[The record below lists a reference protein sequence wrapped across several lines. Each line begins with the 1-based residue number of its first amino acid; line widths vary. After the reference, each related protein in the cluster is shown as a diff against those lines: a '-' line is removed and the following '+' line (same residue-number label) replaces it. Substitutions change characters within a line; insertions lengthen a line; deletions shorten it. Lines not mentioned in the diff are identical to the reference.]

1 MRGGNHGGPA
11 VAPVATRRSPSP
23 RFPGPLAAHIGTARA
38 LPPLLLETRCR
49 FCAAVDEALSSTA
62 PPLLPASRVG
72 PPPPP
77 EAYEL
82 AEQLEQRAGSVL
94 RAELGAALSARRR
107 MGAGET
113 RDHGSGSG
121 STDWALVRLRA
132 LIAVLDEQRCVLAL
146 LLGQTTAATAAT
158 ASRRAAQGA
167 AKAAAAREEQLVAAR
182 ELADVERSRCAEE
195 LQAVV
200 EDVALGASTA
210 AVSAAR
216 LTSRMEERGQL
227 EGTLQ
232 VLSEAARAAAAA
244 LAAHREQGLRVSRER
259 LARAEAWERE
269 AWEVARAAVEAE
281 WVGRQLRARRRLVRA
296 ASRLESQPPPLPAAI

>member
-11 VAPVATRRSPSP
+11 VAPVATRRSPPP

-182 ELADVERSRCAEE
+182 ELADVERSRCAAE

-259 LARAEAWERE
+259 LARAEAGERE